1 MGDNQRDKH
10 KQEEDER
17 QRLADRIL
25 GIVEDVIYWGIAV
38 VLVAGALVLLGVQVY
53 SFTKLPGD
61 GSAAVL
67 LEILDGLLLVFIFVE
82 LLFAVRATLSSHQ
95 IVAEPFLII
104 GVIVCIKEIV
114 VLSVEAADLLA
125 DGPQF
130 ARAITEVGI
139 LGGLVLLLSIAM
151 FVLQVRQQDAADDVA
166 EEAANAGEEA
176 DNAERN
182 LAQAGQERDRAG
194 DNRDKA
200 ADLRHPEREA
210 DS

>member
-25 GIVEDVIYWGIAV
+25 AIVEDFIYWGIAV

-53 SFTKLPGD
+53 SFTKLPGE

-67 LEILDGLLLVFIFVE
+67 LDILDGLLLVFIFVE
-82 LLFAVRATLSSHQ
+82 LLFAVRATLSSRQ

-139 LGGLVLLLSIAM
+139 LGGLVLLLSVAM

>member
-25 GIVEDVIYWGIAV
+25 AIVEDVIYWGIAV

-139 LGGLVLLLSIAM
+139 LGGLVLLLSMAM
-151 FVLQVRQQDAADDVA
+151 FVLRVRRQDAAGDVA
-166 EEAANAGEEA
+166 EEAVDAGEEA
-176 DNAERN
+176 DDAKRD

>member
-1 MGDNQRDKH
+1 MGDNQRDEH

-25 GIVEDVIYWGIAV
+25 AIVEDFIYWGIAV

-53 SFTKLPGD
+53 SFTKLPGE

-67 LEILDGLLLVFIFVE
+67 LDILDGLLLVFIFVE
-82 LLFAVRATLSSHQ
+82 LLFAVRATLRSHE

-139 LGGLVLLLSIAM
+139 LGGLVLLLSMAM
-151 FVLQVRQQDAADDVA
+151 FVLRVRRQDAAGDVA
-166 EEAANAGEEA
+166 EEAADAGEEA
-176 DNAERN
+176 DNAKRD
-182 LAQAGQERDRAG
+182 LVRAGQDREHAG

-200 ADLRHPEREA
+200 ADVRHPEREA

>member
-1 MGDNQRDKH
+1 MGDNQRDEH

-25 GIVEDVIYWGIAV
+25 AIVEDFIYWGIAV

-139 LGGLVLLLSIAM
+139 LGGLVLLLSVAM

>member
-10 KQEEDER
+10 KHEDDER

-25 GIVEDVIYWGIAV
+25 AIVEDVIYWGIAV

-67 LEILDGLLLVFIFVE
+67 LDILDGLLLVFIFVE
-82 LLFAVRATLSSHQ
+82 LLFAVRATLSSRV

-139 LGGLVLLLSIAM
+139 LGGLVLLLSMAM

-166 EEAANAGEEA
+166 EEAADAGEEA
-176 DNAERN
+176 DNAEQD

-194 DNRDKA
+194 DKRDKA